1 MTNDIIE
8 QNKIIDALYDWINNF
23 VAKKHKEF
31 GNLPACPYAQ
41 AALRDNTMRVE
52 IVYDDLLNKLK
63 EFGDDWT
70 DEGVEILAVIT
81 PTERYSAEEFE
92 KISDEINDYL
102 MPMNLV
108 ALDDHPHN
116 VETHEGL
123 ELNFGKAALFLVAR
137 LDVLNSASLALAKNT
152 NYYKSWT
159 KEHLNWVTLWRFE
172 STPEEFK
179 KYID

>member
-8 QNKIIDALYDWINNF
+8 QTKIIDALYDWINNF

-31 GNLPACPYAQ
+31 GDLPACPYVKAV
-41 AALRDNTMRVE
+41 LRDDTMRIE

-63 EFGDDWT
+63 EFGGTWT

-81 PTERYSAEEFE
+81 PTERYSGEEYT

-116 VETHEGL
+116 VEMHEGL
-123 ELNFGKAALFLVAR
+123 ELNFGKASLFLMAR
-137 LDVLNSASLALAKNT
+137 LSVLNSASLALAKNT
-152 NYYKSWT
+152 NYYESWT
-159 KEHLNWVTLWRFE
+159 KEHLNWVTLWRFNT
-172 STPEEFK
+172 TPEEFK

>member
-8 QNKIIDALYDWINNF
+8 QTKIIDALYDWINSF

-31 GNLPACPYAQ
+31 GDLPACPYVKAV
-41 AALRDNTMRVE
+41 LRDDTMRVE
-52 IVYDDLLNKLK
+52 IVYDNLLNKLK
-63 EFGDDWT
+63 DFGDDWT

-81 PTERYSAEEFE
+81 PTEIYSAEEFE

-123 ELNFGKAALFLVAR
+123 KLNFGKAALFLVAR

-152 NYYKSWT
+152 DYYKSWT
-159 KEHLNWVTLWRFE
+159 KEHLSWVTLWRFE